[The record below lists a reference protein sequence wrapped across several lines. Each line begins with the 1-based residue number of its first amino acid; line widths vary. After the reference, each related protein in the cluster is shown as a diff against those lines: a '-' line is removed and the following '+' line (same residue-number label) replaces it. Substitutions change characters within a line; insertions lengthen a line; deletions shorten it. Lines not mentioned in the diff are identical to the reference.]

1 MSSQTHMKCVYE
13 ATTALDAYM
22 IFNLLVQEG
31 IQGRVDGEYLA
42 GGIGELQAINLVRV
56 MVDEDDYDQA
66 IKIIR
71 EWEAG

>member
-1 MSSQTHMKCVYE
+1 MKCVFE
-13 ATTALDAYM
+13 ASNTLDAYM
-22 IFNLLVQEG
+22 IFNLLLQEG

-56 MVDEDDYDQA
+56 MVAADDYDQA

-71 EWEAG
+71 EWEAR

>member
-1 MSSQTHMKCVYE
+1 MSGKPMKCVFE
-13 ATTALDAYM
+13 ASNTLDAYM
-22 IFNLLVQEG
+22 IFNLLLQEG

-56 MVDEDDYDQA
+56 MVAADDYDQA

>member
-1 MSSQTHMKCVYE
+1 MKCVFE
-13 ATTALDAYM
+13 ASNTLDAYM
-22 IFNLLVQEG
+22 IFNLLLQEG

-56 MVDEDDYDQA
+56 MVAADDYDQA

>member
-1 MSSQTHMKCVYE
+1 MSGKPMKCVFE
-13 ATTALDAYM
+13 APNTLDAYM
-22 IFNLLVQEG
+22 IFNLLLQEG

-56 MVDEDDYDQA
+56 MVAEDDYDQA

>member
-1 MSSQTHMKCVYE
+1 MKCVYE

-56 MVDEDDYDQA
+56 MVDEEDFDQA
-66 IKIIR
+66 MKIIR
-71 EWEAG
+71 EWEAR

>member
-1 MSSQTHMKCVYE
+1 MSGKLMKCVFE
-13 ATTALDAYM
+13 ASNTLDAYM
-22 IFNLLVQEG
+22 IFNLLLQEG

-56 MVDEDDYDQA
+56 MVAADDYDQA

>member
-13 ATTALDAYM
+13 ASNTLDAYM
-22 IFNLLVQEG
+22 IFNLLLQEG

-56 MVDEDDYDQA
+56 MVDKDDYDQA